1 MRRHVSSAS
10 VLVCFFALIASLPLP
25 AQQHVDSRN
34 LYERILVIT
43 GVTGAGSFEDP
54 RRRMYTPLPSAF
66 KSAAVSRTR
75 TGILG
80 FTFVLSD
87 DGQHALVEFVARD
100 RAAFQ
105 QILAD
110 SSVKSFVK
118 GKDKRA
124 DVEAEFKK
132 YKKDFD
138 FTQFGVRI
146 Q

>member
-1 MRRHVSSAS
+1 
-10 VLVCFFALIASLPLP
+10 
-25 AQQHVDSRN
+25 
-34 LYERILVIT
+34 
-43 GVTGAGSFEDP
+43 
-54 RRRMYTPLPSAF
+54 MYTPLPSAF
-66 KSAAVSRTR
+66 SSAAASRTR
-75 TGILG
+75 TGILA

-124 DVEAEFKK
+124 DVETEFKK

-138 FTQFGVRI
+138 FRSFGVRMP
-146 Q
+146 